1 MDQDGSIPAPGT
13 IVGRTRTGKPLT
25 QPELPELPKTG
36 QYQSVRRRTLQTSV
50 PKPHVCQI
58 CGSRF
63 TRYDIFEISLFRQ
76 PVKISKIFFNF
87 LIFRY
92 HNLKQHIKLH
102 SGVKPYEC
110 DICAKRF
117 TRNYTLRLHKMKV
130 CIFPNF
136 AQNGA
141 IRPSRATKTKVEKG
155 IQNRKKKFR

>member
-1 MDQDGSIPAPGT
+1 MLNANPLNTSLPGHLPVTAMETDDSIPAPGT

-25 QPELPELPKTG
+25 QPDLPELPKTG
-36 QYQSVRRRTLQTSV
+36 QYMSVRRRTLQTSV

-63 TRYDIFEISLFRQ
+63 TRLKLKFFLVLEKKPNEQLREFLKDLKNDIS
-76 PVKISKIFFNF
+76 
-87 LIFRY
+87 FRY

-110 DICAKRF
+110 DICGKRF

-130 CIFPNF
+130 CLI
-136 AQNGA
+136 A
-141 IRPSRATKTKVEKG
+141 
-155 IQNRKKKFR
+155 